1 VLSDAEFAQLTETAT
16 CKQCYAGYKL
26 RSTNRD
32 ETEKGLCLACRFTL
46 RTGRHIENPEMHPP
60 AITNNRT

>member
-32 ETEKGLCLACRFTL
+32 ETEKGLCL
-46 RTGRHIENPEMHPP
+46 HPGGIDIYI
-60 AITNNRT
+60 A